1 MWLCLS
7 ENTIS
12 VKTKEIKRTTNFI
25 QYSIAEIEAVAGM
38 PKEDIDY
45 SRINPIHYSK
55 CRKNISLD
63 KSRRGVNIYKSL
75 FAGSLNH
82 RMASVYSGMC
92 FGDWLKSI
100 TLLSS
105 RINTFDWIQKELI
118 CALYS
123 FFWFVRS
130 FQNAV
135 VLENDLFGSFKL
147 MATHTLQ
154 YGMMNLESEING
166 PIQYYIQC
174 VLFDEN
180 GTEQSYGT
188 AALLGQHTELKIN
201 RNGWKN
207 VLGVY
212 TKNMPHL
219 LNDKRSLAELSL
231 LNRQLECKFYLA

>member
-1 MWLCLS
+1 MS
-7 ENTIS
+7 KNTIS

-118 CALYS
+118 CALYFFLVCS
-123 FFWFVRS
+123 FIPKC
-130 FQNAV
+130 
-135 VLENDLFGSFKL
+135 GS
-147 MATHTLQ
+147 
-154 YGMMNLESEING
+154 S
-166 PIQYYIQC
+166 
-174 VLFDEN
+174 
-180 GTEQSYGT
+180 
-188 AALLGQHTELKIN
+188 
-201 RNGWKN
+201 
-207 VLGVY
+207 
-212 TKNMPHL
+212 
-219 LNDKRSLAELSL
+219 
-231 LNRQLECKFYLA
+231 